1 MGESDPRMR
10 SFVRRIFSLLCFSAV
25 IASPAA
31 AFDTMWHLRCT
42 QMAAQQYG
50 FSEHAWKVTQLGNFS
65 SDFFGPVAELAS
77 KNLTAQEIDSLKH
90 SQADQSSSRA
100 AALFLHFDNLNGDLQ
115 ATSQFDYLI
124 NHLLENARALL
135 AGYNQLPVD
144 DRVRKALILVTLGA
158 SLHAVQ
164 DFYSH
169 SDWIHNDFDQTA
181 VKMIKLPSGGV
192 RAPTWFEFRDKAGS
206 PDKWPFRVQ
215 SGIYPPPVGVL
226 NSHTHMNH
234 DNSRLFYLESETA
247 GQPLVSQAQYH
258 HAGSTPALGDE
269 ASDLAHQQLA
279 VNTAA
284 AASIEWIAKVEE
296 NPDARKAIESA
307 KNWELKGKDARLLKE
322 LEAGMD
328 TEIALSCLSGKW
340 DGDNPQGSQ
349 ALICRSLLD
358 RRTTSI
364 GGSGSK
370 LQSEIIGLAA
380 NLLVPFALKYT
391 GMFWDIHS
399 QYQILEGLTKNIGSA
414 NGRYSLPSK

>member
-1 MGESDPRMR
+1 M
-10 SFVRRIFSLLCFSAV
+10 
-25 IASPAA
+25 ASPAV
-31 AFDTMWHLRCT
+31 AFDTLWHLRCT
-42 QMAAQQYG
+42 QRAGEQYG
-50 FSEHAWKVTQLGNFS
+50 FSEHAWKIAQLGDFS
-65 SDFFGPVAELAS
+65 ADFFGPVAEFAS
-77 KNLTAQEIDSLKH
+77 KNLTTREIDSLKQ
-90 SQADQSSSRA
+90 SQADHASSKG
-100 AALFLHFDNLNGDLQ
+100 AALFLHFDNLSGDLQ
-115 ATSQFDYLI
+115 TNSQFDYLMSR
-124 NHLLENARALL
+124 LLENAQGML
-135 AGYNQLPVD
+135 AGYSQLRID

-169 SDWIHNDFDQTA
+169 SDWIHNDFDQTS
-181 VKMIKLPSGGV
+181 VKMIKLPSGAV

-206 PDKWPFRVQ
+206 PEKWPFRVQ
-215 SGIYPPPVGVL
+215 SGIYPPPAGAA

-234 DNSRLFYLESETA
+234 DNSRLMYIESETA
-247 GQPLVSQAQYH
+247 GQPLLSQAQYH
-258 HAGSTPALGDE
+258 HGGSAPAQGDE

-284 AASIEWIAKVEE
+284 AASVEWVAKVEE
-296 NPDARKAIESA
+296 NPDARKAIELA
-307 KNWELKGKDARLLKE
+307 RTWELKGKDARLSKE

-340 DGDNPQGSQ
+340 DGENPQGSQ

-364 GGSGSK
+364 AGTGSK

-380 NLLVPFALKYT
+380 NLLVPLALKYT

-399 QYQILEGLTKNIGSA
+399 QYQILEGLTKNISAA
-414 NGRYSLPSK
+414 NGRYSLDSK